1 MLWNQETLHT
11 ETIEVNLHM
20 AWVSN
25 KRKCSSKLGWNP
37 WPHFLVLLFHQPK
50 RLTKSVLNF
59 SSMVTVFSTVWTC
72 TRLGTLAQMHSL
84 TGCHKIAVT
93 TFQTQIW
100 SVFASNLT
108 QTMIIVSLEK
118 NSLHLFLFLN
128 RLKKTKMKERSIQK
142 NLLRWQHRK
151 HWKMLRRRM
160 PKSRRLSN
168 SSSSSNSRKLRPSR
182 AAVRSKTLR
191 KFRDPSKLLWGE

>member
-1 MLWNQETLHT
+1 M
-11 ETIEVNLHM
+11 
-20 AWVSN
+20 
-25 KRKCSSKLGWNP
+25 
-37 WPHFLVLLFHQPK
+37 
-50 RLTKSVLNF
+50 
-59 SSMVTVFSTVWTC
+59 
-72 TRLGTLAQMHSL
+72 
-84 TGCHKIAVT
+84 
-93 TFQTQIW
+93 
-100 SVFASNLT
+100 
-108 QTMIIVSLEK
+108 
-118 NSLHLFLFLN
+118 HLFLFLN

-191 KFRDPSKLLWGE
+191 KFRDPSKLL